1 MVKDMNMRASK
12 ILLLRI
18 VFALIFDLL
27 MVFGPQQSKAQPLFY
42 PQSKPMLRL
51 DGQNG
56 CWESADLGLTKVQKK
71 ALNSLQQAY
80 ALEVSPLRIKLMS
93 LKFEMRHLIRDPNV
107 QSKILLDL
115 QKKISEL
122 QAELGD
128 LWLSYQIKTRSIFT
142 KEQFAKFPQ
151 DCSLGMEV
159 GYGMGVIG
167 GKDHIRR

>member
-1 MVKDMNMRASK
+1 MVRGMNMKAPK

-27 MVFGPQQSKAQPLFY
+27 IVFGPQQSKAQPLFY
-42 PQSKPMLRL
+42 PQSKPMLRM
-51 DGQNG
+51 DGQHA
-56 CWESADLGLTKVQKK
+56 CWESPDFGLTELQKN
-71 ALNSLQQAY
+71 ALRSLQRTY
-80 ALEVSPLRIKLMS
+80 ASEALPLRMELISFRVGL
-93 LKFEMRHLIRDPNV
+93 RHLVRDPDV
-107 QSKILLDL
+107 QPKILLAR

-122 QAELGD
+122 QAKLND
-128 LWLSYQIKTRSIFT
+128 LSLSYQIKARSIFT

-159 GYGMGVIG
+159 GYGVGVIG

>member
-1 MVKDMNMRASK
+1 MKAPK

-27 MVFGPQQSKAQPLFY
+27 IVFGPQQSKAQPLFY
-42 PQSKPMLRL
+42 PQSKPMLRM
-51 DGQNG
+51 DGQNA
-56 CWESADLGLTKVQKK
+56 CWESPDFGLTELQKN
-71 ALNSLQQAY
+71 ALRRLQRAY
-80 ALEVSPLRIKLMS
+80 AAEAFPLRIKLMS
-93 LKFEMRHLIRDPNV
+93 LRFELHHLIRDPDV
-107 QSKILLDL
+107 QPKILLAL

-122 QAELGD
+122 QASLGD
-128 LWLSYQIKTRSIFT
+128 LSVSYQIKARSIFT